1 LSLTKTKSL
10 LTRLLRSICSSN
22 PSSTLL
28 LSSFF
33 HSPPISRRHQSPP
46 PPPPL
51 AAVVAADPVSWSL
64 QFPNMLHLLEKSA
77 LLVSFNCSYLSGFED
92 RKKGSIF
99 EGGSLV

>member
-1 LSLTKTKSL
+1 MMHFVWGGEAVA
-10 LTRLLRSICSSN
+10 CSH

-51 AAVVAADPVSWSL
+51 AAVFAADPVSWSL

-77 LLVSFNCSYLSGFED
+77 LLVSFNWKVKIDSHPSF
-92 RKKGSIF
+92 SM
-99 EGGSLV
+99 